1 MDDRLLDLYALAD
14 REYLSQV
21 YLQELSEQCGH
32 LELQVREM
40 MENLPLTQQQILESY
55 MDLRNELEYQS
66 VKAAIRMAKGK
77 SYKI

>member
-66 VKAAIRMAKGK
+66 VKAAIRMAKGE